1 MQKVLNFMVGALA
14 GALVGSALALLLA
27 PSSGKATRSDIH
39 NYASQMKDEIE
50 LAAHTRRAELQE
62 QLAHLRGE
70 IVSE

>member
-1 MQKVLNFMVGALA
+1 MQKVLNFMVGAIA

-27 PSSGKATRSDIH
+27 PTSGNATRADLQ
-39 NYASQMKDEIE
+39 NYVTQMKNEIE
-50 LAAHTRRAELQE
+50 LAAQSRRAELQD